1 MGIIFEKTPA
11 NLTDYDRA
19 VDAFRTRVAD
29 EFEKLAG
36 RHPSLQQ
43 AADAMRARPLP
54 SEADADKAALKR
66 LMQSSMT
73 VESVFGQLMQ
83 QGGEAA
89 QGVMGIA
96 QRMREISAET
106 IGKPEFRP
114 LTDQV
119 LQAVAKLKAESGH
132 KPKFPHP

>member
-29 EFEKLAG
+29 EFEKGAAK
-36 RHPSLQQ
+36 HPSLQQ

-54 SEADADKAALKR
+54 SEADADKAALAR
-66 LMQSSMT
+66 LMQSSIT
-73 VESVFGQLMQ
+73 VERVFGQLMQ

-89 QGVMGIA
+89 ETVMGIA
-96 QRMREISAET
+96 QRMKEISAET

-114 LTDQV
+114 LTSQV
-119 LQAVAKLKAESGH
+119 LQAVARLKAENGH